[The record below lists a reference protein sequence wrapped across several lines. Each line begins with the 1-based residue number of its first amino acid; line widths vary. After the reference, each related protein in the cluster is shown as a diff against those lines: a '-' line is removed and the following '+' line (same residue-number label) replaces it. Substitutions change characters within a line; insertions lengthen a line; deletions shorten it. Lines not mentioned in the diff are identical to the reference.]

1 MAKNVGRLAGLAALA
16 GAAYMMSKGKDK
28 DKEGPAA
35 TAAEKDASEARTKAQ
50 RDAVSGNKSAEN
62 KLETP
67 AETIARSDKSAEK
80 YNITDENY
88 SNEGYGK
95 GINQA
100 GASGTTT
107 LGPGYNKSDKPE
119 PPKSSKLEPKN
130 EPPKPKNE
138 PPKPSKLVSEPSD
151 KSIKLAPKKRD
162 LEAGMSR
169 GTRTPAKPVSTVS
182 SSEEG
187 MKNYKPRRTPA
198 APSTAKSTVSSSEEG
213 MKNYKPRSTQPSVTK
228 STPLVAA
235 KTVAKTATQGPATS
249 ATSAASPAKRE
260 TYRDLSGKIKY
271 KEPSGSSA
279 SQIASDAVAS
289 GAKKIG
295 SGIADYVRNFETP
308 AERRAREAK
317 NPPPKSTPREY
328 NEDAL
333 STGSAMR
340 RGGMVKK
347 MASGGM
353 TASRRGDG
361 IASRGKTRC
370 KMY

>member
-1 MAKNVGRLAGLAALA
+1 MAKNIGKLAGLAALA
-16 GAAYMMSKGKDK
+16 GAAYMMRDKFGKDAT
-28 DKEGPAA
+28 GPAA

-130 EPPKPKNE
+130 EPPKSLNP
-138 PPKPSKLVSEPSD
+138 VSEPSD
-151 KSIKLAPKKRD
+151 KSIKLAPEKRD

-198 APSTAKSTVSSSEEG
+198 APSTAKSTVSSSAEG
-213 MKNYKPRSTQPSVTK
+213 MKNYKPRSTSAAPAATK
-228 STPLVAA
+228 VAEKPTEKSKNMLEAA
-235 KTVAKTATQGPATS
+235 KEEARRRA
-249 ATSAASPAKRE
+249 AASQTTRTSTSSSTSPVTR
-260 TYRDLSGKIKY
+260 T
-271 KEPSGSSA
+271 PFPGSSA
-279 SQIASDAVAS
+279 LN
-289 GAKKIG
+289 KK
-295 SGIADYVRNFETP
+295 
-308 AERRAREAK
+308 
-317 NPPPKSTPREY
+317 
-328 NEDAL
+328 
-333 STGSAMR
+333 
-340 RGGMVKK
+340 RGGAVK

-353 TASRRGDG
+353 TASRRADG

>member
-1 MAKNVGRLAGLAALA
+1 MAKNAGRLAGLAALA
-16 GAAYMMSKGKDK
+16 GAAYMMSKDK

-35 TAAEKDASEARTKAQ
+35 TAAEKDASDARTKAQ

-62 KLETP
+62 RLETP

-95 GINQA
+95 GLNQA

-107 LGPGYNKSDKPE
+107 LGPGYNKSDKPNKPE
-119 PPKSSKLEPKN
+119 PPKSSKSEPKN

-151 KSIKLAPKKRD
+151 KRVKLAPEKSN
-162 LEAGMSR
+162 LEAGTSR
-169 GTRTPAKPVSTVS
+169 GARPAVMGGAKQTDTKSSTV
-182 SSEEG
+182 
-187 MKNYKPRRTPA
+187 KNA
-198 APSTAKSTVSSSEEG
+198 VSD
-213 MKNYKPRSTQPSVTK
+213 
-228 STPLVAA
+228 AA
-235 KTVAKTATQGPATS
+235 KTAVKTATQGPATS
-249 ATSAASPAKRE
+249 AKPAV
-260 TYRDLSGKIKY
+260 S
-271 KEPSGSSA
+271 SGSSRVPTPEQA
-279 SQIASDAVAS
+279 AANRQAAYDKLKSV
-289 GAKKIG
+289 G
-295 SGIADYVRNFETP
+295 SSVADYVRNFETP

-317 NPPPKSTPREY
+317 NPPPKSTPREF

-353 TASRRGDG
+353 TSKVSSASKRADG

>member
-1 MAKNVGRLAGLAALA
+1 MAKNAGRLAGLAALA

-50 RDAVSGNKSAEN
+50 RDAVSGNKSAGDKSADN

-67 AETIARSDKSAEK
+67 AETIARSDKSADK

-88 SNEGYGK
+88 SNEGYRK
-95 GINQA
+95 GIIQDN
-100 GASGTTT
+100 ASGTTT

-119 PPKSSKLEPKN
+119 PPKSPKSNVRPTDAKKKYPPGVMGGTTQRADASKMY
-130 EPPKPKNE
+130 PPGVMGGAKQADT
-138 PPKPSKLVSEPSD
+138 KPSAVKNAVSD
-151 KSIKLAPKKRD
+151 
-162 LEAGMSR
+162 
-169 GTRTPAKPVSTVS
+169 
-182 SSEEG
+182 
-187 MKNYKPRRTPA
+187 
-198 APSTAKSTVSSSEEG
+198 
-213 MKNYKPRSTQPSVTK
+213 
-228 STPLVAA
+228 AA
-235 KTVAKTATQGPATS
+235 KTAVNTATKGPATS
-249 ATSAASPAKRE
+249 AKPAAS
-260 TYRDLSGKIKY
+260 
-271 KEPSGSSA
+271 SGSSRVPTPEQA
-279 SQIASDAVAS
+279 AANRQAAYDKLKSV
-289 GAKKIG
+289 G
-295 SGIADYVRNFETP
+295 SSVADYVRNFETP

-317 NPPPKSTPREY
+317 NPPPKSTPREF

-353 TASRRGDG
+353 TSKVSSASKRADG

>member
-1 MAKNVGRLAGLAALA
+1 MAKNIGKLAGLAALA
-16 GAAYMMSKGKDK
+16 GAAYMMSKGKDAT
-28 DKEGPAA
+28 GPAA

-80 YNITDENY
+80 YNITDKNY

-130 EPPKPKNE
+130 EPPKSLNP
-138 PPKPSKLVSEPSD
+138 VSEPSD
-151 KSIKLAPKKRD
+151 KSIKLAPEKRD

-198 APSTAKSTVSSSEEG
+198 APSTAKSTVSSSAEG
-213 MKNYKPRSTQPSVTK
+213 MKNYKPRSTSAAPAATK
-228 STPLVAA
+228 VAEKPTEKSKNMLEAA
-235 KTVAKTATQGPATS
+235 KEEARRRAAASQTTRTSTSSSTSPATR
-249 ATSAASPAKRE
+249 TPF
-260 TYRDLSGKIKY
+260 
-271 KEPSGSSA
+271 PGSSA
-279 SQIASDAVAS
+279 LN
-289 GAKKIG
+289 KK
-295 SGIADYVRNFETP
+295 
-308 AERRAREAK
+308 
-317 NPPPKSTPREY
+317 
-328 NEDAL
+328 
-333 STGSAMR
+333 
-340 RGGMVKK
+340 RGGAVK

-353 TASRRGDG
+353 TASRRADG

>member
-1 MAKNVGRLAGLAALA
+1 MAKNAGRLAGLAALA

-28 DKEGPAA
+28 DKDKEGPAA
-35 TAAEKDASEARTKAQ
+35 TPAEKEASDARTKAQ
-50 RDAVSGNKSAEN
+50 RDAVSGNKSAGDKSADN

-95 GINQA
+95 GLNQA

-107 LGPGYNKSDKPE
+107 LGPGYNKPSKPNKPE
-119 PPKSSKLEPKN
+119 PPKSSKVRPTDAEKKYPSGVMGGTTQRADTSKMY
-130 EPPKPKNE
+130 PPGVMGGAKQA
-138 PPKPSKLVSEPSD
+138 D
-151 KSIKLAPKKRD
+151 TKS
-162 LEAGMSR
+162 
-169 GTRTPAKPVSTVS
+169 STV
-182 SSEEG
+182 
-187 MKNYKPRRTPA
+187 KNA
-198 APSTAKSTVSSSEEG
+198 VSD
-213 MKNYKPRSTQPSVTK
+213 
-228 STPLVAA
+228 AA
-235 KTVAKTATQGPATS
+235 KTAVKTTTQTPATS
-249 ATSAASPAKRE
+249 AKPAV
-260 TYRDLSGKIKY
+260 S
-271 KEPSGSSA
+271 SGSSRVPTPEQA
-279 SQIASDAVAS
+279 AANRQAAYDKLKSV
-289 GAKKIG
+289 G
-295 SGIADYVRNFETP
+295 SSVADYVKNFETP

-317 NPPPKSTPREY
+317 NPPPKSTPREF

-353 TASRRGDG
+353 TSKVSSASKRADG

>member
-187 MKNYKPRRTPA
+187 MKNYKPR
-198 APSTAKSTVSSSEEG
+198 
-213 MKNYKPRSTQPSVTK
+213 STQPSVTK

-353 TASRRGDG
+353 TSKVSTASSRADG